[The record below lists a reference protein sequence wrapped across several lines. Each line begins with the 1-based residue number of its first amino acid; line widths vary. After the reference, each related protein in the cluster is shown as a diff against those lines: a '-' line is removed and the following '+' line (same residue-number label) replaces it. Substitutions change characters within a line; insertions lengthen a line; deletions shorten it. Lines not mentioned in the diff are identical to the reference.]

1 MSNTSKGWKRI
12 RSEYGPDLKLFRAR
26 FDFMQNPRNDKTERM
41 IVLESSD
48 SVNVLAR
55 TPDEQLLFVR
65 QYRFGI
71 EEYTL
76 EVPGGIV
83 DPGESPAT
91 AAIRELRE
99 ETGHTGEDP
108 IPLGKIGSNPVFQ
121 DSWIYHYLIRNAHPT
136 HALQLDDGEE
146 VEVISLP
153 LSDVQRMLHNGDF
166 LHPHTVSALLR
177 FFAHQE
183 EKKNS

>member
-1 MSNTSKGWKRI
+1 MSNASKGWKRI
-12 RSEYGPDLKLFRAR
+12 RSEYGPNLKLFRAR
-26 FDFMQNPRNDKTERM
+26 FDYMRNPRNDKTERM

-48 SVNVLAR
+48 SVNVLAL

-76 EVPGGIV
+76 EVPGGLV
-83 DPGESPAT
+83 DPGESAAT
-91 AAIRELRE
+91 AATRELRE
-99 ETGHTGEDP
+99 ETGHTGADP
-108 IPLGKIGSNPVFQ
+108 IALGKIGANPVFQ
-121 DSWIYHYLIRNAHPT
+121 DAWIYHFLIRNAQPT
-136 HALQLDDGEE
+136 HDLQLDDGEE

-153 LSDVQRMLHNGDF
+153 LPEVRRMLHNGDF

-177 FFAHQE
+177 FFAHRE
-183 EKKNS
+183 AEKNI